1 MMNLNR
7 EQAFAVGGLGA
18 LLIICMFAIVW
29 TLQLRAASLGE
40 LAERRDQLQS
50 LEARMRSTTNPR
62 RQLKNPGAPAQ
73 AFLDAPTS
81 GLATARFQAYLS
93 QLIVDQ
99 HAVLVSSG
107 VPAADHDDKDKNDAI
122 RLQIALNATLPALQG
137 LLYRLESGTPYV
149 LVEGLSM
156 QPSSSGERTA
166 ANPVLRINLTLQ
178 AFWHHGII

>member
-7 EQAFAVGGLGA
+7 EQTFAVGGLGA

-29 TLQLRAASLGE
+29 TLQLRATSLGE

-62 RQLKNPGAPAQ
+62 RQLKNPGAPAL
-73 AFLDAPTS
+73 AFLNAPTS
-81 GLATARFQAYLS
+81 GLATAQFQAYLS

-107 VPAADHDDKDKNDAI
+107 VPAADRDKDKSDAI

>member
-7 EQAFAVGGLGA
+7 EQTFAVGGLGA

-62 RQLKNPGAPAQ
+62 RQLKNPGAPAL
-73 AFLDAPTS
+73 AFLNAPTS
-81 GLATARFQAYLS
+81 GLATAQFQAYLS

-107 VPAADHDDKDKNDAI
+107 VPAADRDKDKSDAI